1 MTRDSALHSHEG
13 AAGGDGTKPRYQIIA
28 QQIQKAIDAGLLPAG
43 TVLTEEPIARLFR
56 SSRTPVRT
64 AFKDLNERGMLDR
77 FDGRGFIVAGAENT
91 DPLRISLTLDM
102 LGLSKG
108 SADDSALLT
117 SERVAR
123 NFENDLIQTLPFG
136 EFRISEQAAAD
147 HYQVSRTVIRDI
159 LARLNVRGI
168 VDKDP
173 RSHWVIG
180 PLTATEVA
188 HYFSIRAKLEPLALI
203 DSAPLTENAELK
215 HMQDRVAA
223 AVSSP
228 TAITVD
234 NLDELERDLH
244 IRLLAKSPNTH
255 LLRMVHQSQLALVVN
270 HVFATFVGTIPFQ
283 DSWSEHAL
291 ILDFVQRGRYQMAAQ
306 ALEEHL
312 MMAEERTAKRLMA
325 ISVFPQPAAKPY
337 LKRVDY

>member
-1 MTRDSALHSHEG
+1 MTKETTHESDNP
-13 AAGGDGTKPRYQIIA
+13 AGTIDGTRPRYQIIA
-28 QQIQKAIDAGLLPAG
+28 QQIQKAIESSSLPVG
-43 TVLTEEPIARLFR
+43 TVLTEDPIARLFR

-64 AFKDLNERGMLDR
+64 ALKDLNERGMLDR
-77 FDGRGFIVAGAENT
+77 FDGRGFVVAGADNPG
-91 DPLRISLTLDM
+91 PLRISLTLEM
-102 LGLSKG
+102 LGLSEG

-168 VDKDP
+168 VSKDP

-188 HYFSIRAKLEPLALI
+188 HYYSIRAKLEPLALI
-203 DSAPLTENAELK
+203 DSAPQTDNSALQSMEERIAS
-215 HMQDRVAA
+215 
-223 AVSSP
+223 AVTSP
-228 TAITVD
+228 TDISVER
-234 NLDELERDLH
+234 LDELEEDLH
-244 IRLLAKSPNTH
+244 VRLLAKSENSH

-270 HVFATFVGTIPFQ
+270 HVFATFVGTVPFQ

-291 ILDFVQRGRYQMAAQ
+291 ILDFVKRGRYRMAAQ

-337 LKRVDY
+337 LKRITR

>member
-1 MTRDSALHSHEG
+1 MARESEHDSDAVT
-13 AAGGDGTKPRYQIIA
+13 GGVENTKPRYQIIA
-28 QQIQKAIDAGLLPAG
+28 QQIQKAIEARSLPVG
-43 TVLTEEPIARLFR
+43 TVLTEDPIARLFR

-64 AFKDLNERGMLDR
+64 ALKDLNERGMLDR
-77 FDGRGFIVAGAENT
+77 FDGRGFVVAGADSP
-91 DPLRISLTLDM
+91 DPLRISLTLEM
-102 LGLSKG
+102 LGLSEG
-108 SADDSALLT
+108 SAEDSALLT

-123 NFENDLIQTLPFG
+123 NFENELIQALPFG

-168 VDKDP
+168 VSKDP

-188 HYFSIRAKLEPLALI
+188 HYYSIRAKLEPLALI
-203 DSAPLTENAELK
+203 DSAPLADNSVLQSMDE
-215 HMQDRVAA
+215 RIAA

-228 TAITVD
+228 TDITVER
-234 NLDELERDLH
+234 LDELEEDLH
-244 IRLLAKSPNTH
+244 VRMLAQSENSH

-270 HVFATFVGTIPFQ
+270 HVFATFVGTVPFQ

-291 ILDFVQRGRYQMAAQ
+291 ILDFVKRGRYRMAAQ

-312 MMAEERTAKRLMA
+312 VMAEERTAKRLMA

-337 LKRVDY
+337 LKRINR